1 MFRLGELFFP
11 KSDDPI
17 QQCAND
23 ALTAC
28 FLDEIENSGNVRHS
42 PSNTPAQPIISPDA
56 EMDNFSMKSYGSK
69 HTDSDT
75 LTRCNK
81 SKDKQA
87 KSAVPHVKIPFSLSD
102 IGEYDREGVKG
113 ISEHQNA
120 LYAIAAEVAGLAG
133 SDWDKK
139 QIFDCFAEY
148 CGVLFI
154 RIIDQSGSWGD
165 KKVEMLNESISRCV
179 IVPSPDFYEKIKHC
193 KDSIYFDSYN
203 ALMEQY
209 WKWPIRL
216 IKIILNTGRQDLL
229 DDFFLE
235 NAGLIMSVGHELQE
249 AFPPGYHL
257 YDAADKICSQQ
268 LAVIHGKSNEEKTG
282 AKYRMV
288 TESGET
294 AIFMDGRIRLSKF
307 MLEKLGWS
315 GGERLQYTITE
326 DGELIFKKV

>member
-102 IGEYDREGVKG
+102 IGEYDRE
-113 ISEHQNA
+113 
-120 LYAIAAEVAGLAG
+120 
-133 SDWDKK
+133 
-139 QIFDCFAEY
+139 
-148 CGVLFI
+148 
-154 RIIDQSGSWGD
+154 
-165 KKVEMLNESISRCV
+165 
-179 IVPSPDFYEKIKHC
+179 
-193 KDSIYFDSYN
+193 
-203 ALMEQY
+203 
-209 WKWPIRL
+209 
-216 IKIILNTGRQDLL
+216 
-229 DDFFLE
+229 
-235 NAGLIMSVGHELQE
+235 
-249 AFPPGYHL
+249 
-257 YDAADKICSQQ
+257 
-268 LAVIHGKSNEEKTG
+268 
-282 AKYRMV
+282 
-288 TESGET
+288 
-294 AIFMDGRIRLSKF
+294 
-307 MLEKLGWS
+307 
-315 GGERLQYTITE
+315 
-326 DGELIFKKV
+326 